1 MNRIGRYLT
10 AVVASSTAAAAS
22 LVTDLIVGSYAVQH
36 GIPNGFVTAVTI
48 SMVGVAAL
56 PAYIVKKLLVDYW

>member
-1 MNRIGRYLT
+1 MNRIARYLI

-22 LVTDLIVGSYAVQH
+22 LVIGLIAGSYAIQH
-36 GIPNGFVTAVTI
+36 GIPNGFVMAVTI